1 MTTATATTSAPLRKS
16 AIARRRRLP
25 EWAVGYL
32 FVAPAFLGFLIFYLF
47 PIVRAAEISLTDWNL
62 LRAPSFVGFANYQAL
77 FSDPKFWN
85 SLWLTLCYVLY
96 NIPLQTA
103 LGLIL
108 AVLADRLARG
118 VTVRALIIA
127 PYLISNVV
135 TTLLWML
142 MLDPLLGITNYW
154 LESIG
159 VARQG
164 FLSSPNESLISL
176 AGIAIWRHTGLTA
189 LLFYAGLQSIP
200 LQLYEAARLEGASE
214 FTMFRHITLPL
225 LRPVTTF
232 ILVTSII
239 GSFQLFDFVA
249 VSTKGGPSDSTR
261 VILWYI
267 YEQAFKFNKMG
278 FASAASMALFVILI
292 VVTLAQMR
300 FLRADESD
308 LD

>member
-1 MTTATATTSAPLRKS
+1 MTTVADADGALAP
-16 AIARRRRLP
+16 IRRRMP

-32 FVAPAFLGFLIFYLF
+32 FIAPAFLGFLVFYLL
-47 PIVRAAEISLTDWNL
+47 PILRAAQISLTDWNL
-62 LRAPSFVGFANYQAL
+62 LRAPSFVGLSNYTAL

-103 LGLIL
+103 LGLLL
-108 AVLADRLARG
+108 AVIANRMARG

-142 MLDPLLGITNYW
+142 MLDPLLGLTNFW
-154 LESIG
+154 LETIG

-164 FLSSPNESLISL
+164 FFASPNEALISI
-176 AGIAIWRHTGLTA
+176 AGVAIWRHTGFTA

-200 LQLYEAARLEGASE
+200 ASLYEAARLEGASE
-214 FTMFRHITLPL
+214 FTMFRHITAPL

-249 VSTKGGPSDSTR
+249 VSTKGGPSDATR

-278 FASAASMALFVILI
+278 FASAASMVLFVILI
-292 VVTLAQMR
+292 LITVAQMR
-300 FLRADESD
+300 LMRAGDSD